1 MEFIFMALALVAFGG
16 MCIGAAVGTLV
27 LAVRYWWVLLLG
39 LIGLSMAFG
48 GGS

>member
-1 MEFIFMALALVAFGG
+1 MEFVFMALAIVAIGG

-39 LIGLSMAFG
+39 LIALQIIFG
-48 GGS
+48 GDA